1 MKKFRF
7 FLMTSV
13 ALMVAFSGCKKNE
26 IEGPDN
32 PENYVGTF
40 KLTEIVDAAAGAYA
54 AWEETESFAATIK
67 VGSKDLSTPE
77 YQYAI
82 CKALVN
88 LSAGKKDD
96 IDVLTFKAADHPDR
110 DSYDKETIAVTN
122 GPKVGEDT
130 EDLVNVATRMLA
142 RMESDLRVPN
152 QTNFT
157 RGDNAVAFST
167 ERATTVISRELAN
180 YKTNG
185 KLDAEVDAGFKG
197 AGSSI
202 QAFAKEYVKIID
214 IWQKNVGTLDRL
226 SNWELAEDGDADI
239 VENAHYVPNNT
250 EIRIGETV
258 LNTADMLEVA
268 VRSYLL
274 LRGYDGNAVDAV
286 GFGSFA
292 AATPANMNTPMPATH
307 QYGWNKPLIETSNG
321 GYLYKVIDEI
331 DTYGQV
337 DVVILDNWAQRSLN
351 FSFTND
357 MMWTNF
363 CTYPRAD
370 HNITNYKGC
379 FSSGRALLTYAFF
392 FKYLLDNNIT
402 KDIDK
407 IGADVVIRSEL
418 FGIDTAN
425 NDKDIQ
431 LKDTELEFPCTEE
444 TKEAMFAAKAAW
456 TATPSAD
463 WITVEPASGEAG
475 AITIKVK
482 AAENKGD
489 AREGTVVVKGG
500 NVTDGVAIT
509 VKQAEYTAP
518 NTATIKEFAQE
529 YVKIL
534 DTWQNTTGTIDMLK
548 GEDYEGGNNKVENA
562 HYVPSTTTITVGT
575 KTYNTA
581 DMLELALR
589 SYLFIR
595 GYDGADTKNYG
606 AGKIAALDGGA
617 KAMSETVVPD
627 THEYKWGANPYN
639 ETGTYDVAT
648 GATTSNGGHFIKIV
662 DGAAV
667 HCQTDPTLLD
677 NWAMRALNYSS
688 GNPISN
694 MCTYPRDPFNNYAGS
709 FSSMRALI
717 TYAFFFKYMLDNN
730 LDKADGL
737 DATVNI
743 RTELFGDEG
752 YVEPAKVTIKDFAT
766 EFVKIL
772 DVWQNNTATVKMHPD
787 AAESV
792 ENAHIIPEGTTIKV
806 GEKTYNTADMFETAA
821 RSYLLV
827 RGYNGLDTE
836 SYGAGKIAALD
847 GGAKAMSETEVPPTH
862 SYTWGSAPCNELGS
876 YDISTGTGSGNNGH
890 LIKIVDGAAVHCK
903 VDVTILDNQVMRAL
917 NYSHGQDISNMCT
930 YPRDPITNYAGSF
943 SSMRALITYA
953 FFFKYMLD
961 NNLEKADGITADVA
975 IRSELFGDEGEP
987 EPQPVIT
994 IADFANEYVK
1004 ILDVWAANVGEKK
1017 MHSSVAAT
1025 PNAHFIPDDY
1035 TITVKD
1041 ATGKLEKTY
1050 NTADM
1055 FETALRSYLLIRG
1068 YNGLDTESYGAGKIA
1083 ALDGGALSMS
1093 ETPVPETHGY
1103 TWGEAPCN
1111 ETSGNGGNFAR
1122 IGANNLKEFGWAK
1135 VDVLDNWAM
1144 RSLNYSHGKPITNMC
1159 TYPRADQGITTY
1171 HGSFSSMR
1179 ALITFAYFFKYMIGK
1194 NYDKGTEVTADETFR
1209 TDLFG
1214 VDGQQLARWE
1224 FSATAAG
1231 KEGAYGYTF
1240 GGTPTITNGVFAGN
1254 AYVYNAN
1261 PGDGG
1266 HYVDANWNGN
1276 GRITFV
1282 QIDKTGMTNGAKNAG
1297 HNVGSTGH
1305 VCCKGN
1311 WTGDYWLFK
1320 ATSASELAA
1329 GTKIHVKYIFRSSA
1343 SGPGYFLVQYKDGE
1357 EWKNCSLV
1365 EEWGILK
1372 KADSNGTP
1380 GQVLEENC
1388 QFTFASAQT
1397 KTVGSEELTFNA
1409 RTRADGSSNTNVDT
1423 VFELTVPTTTV
1434 EIRALVSGVARPD
1447 GGTAPTSINTGTT
1460 RLAGSTVNVNGAFTS
1475 PIIEVA
1481 QFAK

>member
-26 IEGPDN
+26 IEGPEN

-130 EDLVNVATRMLA
+130 EDLVNVASRMLA

-363 CTYPRAD
+363 CTYPRPD

-534 DTWQNTTGTIDMLK
+534 DIWQNTTGTIDMLK

-581 DMLELALR
+581 DMFEIALR

-677 NWAMRALNYSS
+677 NWAMRALNYSG

-1004 ILDVWAANVGEKK
+1004 ILDVWMANVGEKK

-1025 PNAHFIPDDY
+1025 KNAHFIPDDY

-1111 ETSGNGGNFAR
+1111 ETSGNGGNFAM
-1122 IGANNLKEFGWAK
+1122 IGVNNMKDFGWAK

-1159 TYPRADQGITTY
+1159 TYPRADQGITNY

-1179 ALITFAYFFKYMIGK
+1179 ALITYAYFFKYMLNK
-1194 NYDKGTEVTADETFR
+1194 KYDKGTEVTADETFR

-1224 FSATAAG
+1224 FSAAAAG

-1240 GGTPTITNGVFAGN
+1240 GGTPTITDGVFAGN
-1254 AYVYNAN
+1254 EYTSDAKA
-1261 PGDGG
+1261 GDGG
-1266 HYVDANWNGN
+1266 QYIDANWNGN
-1276 GRITFV
+1276 GRITYV
-1282 QIDKTGMTNGAKNAG
+1282 QIDKTEMEGGTSAG

-1305 VCCKGN
+1305 CCIKAP

-1320 ATSASELAA
+1320 ANSDSELAA
-1329 GTKIHVKYIFRSSA
+1329 GTKIHFKYIFRSSK
-1343 SGPGYFLVQYKDGE
+1343 SGPGYFLVEYKDGS
-1357 EWKNCSLV
+1357 EWKPASLIPAAG
-1365 EEWGILK
+1365 EETEFAFPTVQSKTI
-1372 KADSNGTP
+1372 ADA
-1380 GQVLEENC
+1380 
-1388 QFTFASAQT
+1388 TFSY
-1397 KTVGSEELTFNA
+1397 NA
-1409 RTRADGSSNTNVDT
+1409 RTKKDGSANTTVES
-1423 VFELTVPTTTV
+1423 VFELTSATSTV
-1434 EIRALVSGVARPD
+1434 EIRATVVATNRAD
-1447 GGTAPTSINTGTT
+1447 NDKALTKLNTGTT

>member
-1 MKKFRF
+1 MKKIRF

-26 IEGPDN
+26 IEPTN

-40 KLTEIVDAAAGAYA
+40 KLTEIVDAAASAYA
-54 AWEETESFAATIK
+54 AWEETESFAETIK
-67 VGSKDLSTPE
+67 VGSKDLKTPE

-96 IDVLTFKAADHPDR
+96 IDVLSFKAAEHPDR
-110 DSYDKETIAVTN
+110 DSYDKETIAVAN

-130 EDLVNVATRMLA
+130 EDLVNVATRMIA

-286 GFGSFA
+286 GFGTFA
-292 AATPANMNTPMPATH
+292 TATPANMNTPMPATH

-321 GYLYKVIDEI
+321 GYLCKVIDEI

-431 LKDTELEFPCTEE
+431 LKTTELEFPCTEE
-444 TKEAMFAAKAAW
+444 TKEAVFAAKAAW

-482 AAENKGD
+482 AAENKGE

-534 DTWQNTTGTIDMLK
+534 DTWQNTTGSIDMLK
-548 GEDYEGGNNKVENA
+548 GEAYEGGSNIVENA

-581 DMLELALR
+581 DMLEVALR

-595 GYDGADTKNYG
+595 GFDGADTKNYG
-606 AGKIAALDGGA
+606 AGKIAALEGGA
-617 KAMSETVVPD
+617 KSMNETVVPD

-677 NWAMRALNYSS
+677 NWAMRALNYSG

-737 DATVNI
+737 DANVVI
-743 RTELFGDEG
+743 RT
-752 YVEPAKVTIKDFAT
+752 
-766 EFVKIL
+766 
-772 DVWQNNTATVKMHPD
+772 
-787 AAESV
+787 
-792 ENAHIIPEGTTIKV
+792 
-806 GEKTYNTADMFETAA
+806 
-821 RSYLLV
+821 
-827 RGYNGLDTE
+827 
-836 SYGAGKIAALD
+836 
-847 GGAKAMSETEVPPTH
+847 
-862 SYTWGSAPCNELGS
+862 
-876 YDISTGTGSGNNGH
+876 
-890 LIKIVDGAAVHCK
+890 
-903 VDVTILDNQVMRAL
+903 
-917 NYSHGQDISNMCT
+917 
-930 YPRDPITNYAGSF
+930 
-943 SSMRALITYA
+943 
-953 FFFKYMLD
+953 
-961 NNLEKADGITADVA
+961 
-975 IRSELFGDEGEP
+975 ELFGDEGEP

-1004 ILDVWAANVGEKK
+1004 ILDVWMANVGEKK

-1025 PNAHFIPDDY
+1025 KNAHFIPDDY

-1041 ATGKLEKTY
+1041 STGKLEKTY

-1111 ETSGNGGNFAR
+1111 ETSGNGGNFAM
-1122 IGANNLKEFGWAK
+1122 IGTDNLKDFGWAK

-1159 TYPRADQGITTY
+1159 TYPRADQGITNY

-1194 NYDKGTEVTADETFR
+1194 KYDKGTEVTADETFR

-1224 FSATAAG
+1224 FSAAAAG

-1240 GGTPTITNGVFAGN
+1240 GGAPTMNNGAFNGN
-1254 AYVYNAN
+1254 EYTSDATA
-1261 PGDGG
+1261 GDGG
-1266 HYVDANWNGN
+1266 QYIDANWNGN
-1276 GRITFV
+1276 GRITYV
-1282 QIDKTGMTNGAKNAG
+1282 QIDKTGMEGGTSAG

-1305 VCCKGN
+1305 CCVKAP

-1320 ATSASELAA
+1320 ATSDSELAA
-1329 GTKIHVKYIFRSSA
+1329 GTKIHFKYIFRSSK
-1343 SGPGYFLVQYKDGE
+1343 SGPGYFLVEYKDGA
-1357 EWKNCSLV
+1357 EWKPASLIPAAG
-1365 EEWGILK
+1365 EETEFAFPTVQSKTIGS
-1372 KADSNGTP
+1372 D
-1380 GQVLEENC
+1380 
-1388 QFTFASAQT
+1388 TFSY
-1397 KTVGSEELTFNA
+1397 NA
-1409 RTRADGSSNTNVDT
+1409 RTKKDGSANTTVES
-1423 VFELTVPTTTV
+1423 VFELTSATSTV
-1434 EIRALVSGVARPD
+1434 EIRATVVATNRAD
-1447 GGTAPTSINTGTT
+1447 NDKALTKLNTGTT

>member
-26 IEGPDN
+26 IEPEN

-40 KLTEIVDAAAGAYA
+40 KLTEIVDAAASAYA
-54 AWEETESFAATIK
+54 TWEETESFAATIK
-67 VGSKDLSTPE
+67 VGAKDLSTPE

-122 GPKVGEDT
+122 GPKNGDET
-130 EDLVNVATRMLA
+130 EDLVNVATRMLS

-180 YKTNG
+180 YKKNG
-185 KLDAEVDAGFKG
+185 KLDADVDASFKG

-214 IWQKNVGTLDRL
+214 IWQKNVGDLDRL
-226 SNWELAEDGDADI
+226 SNWELAEDGDSD
-239 VENAHYVPNNT
+239 VVKDAHYVPNNT

-274 LRGYDGNAVDAV
+274 LRGYDGNSTDAS
-286 GFGSFA
+286 GFNNFA
-292 AATPANMNTPMPATH
+292 SVNPANMNTPMPATH

-321 GYLYKVIDEI
+321 GYLCKIIDEI
-331 DTYGQV
+331 ETYGQV
-337 DVVILDNWAQRSLN
+337 DVIILDNWAQRSIN

-363 CTYPRAD
+363 CAYPRTD

-475 AITIKVK
+475 ATTIKVK
-482 AAENKGD
+482 VAENKGE
-489 AREGTVVVKGG
+489 AREGSVVIKGG
-500 NVTDGVAIT
+500 NVTEGVAIT

-534 DTWQNTTGTIDMLK
+534 DVWQSTTGTIDMVK
-548 GEDYEGGNNKVENA
+548 GEDYEGGSNKVENA

-648 GATTSNGGHFIKIV
+648 GAVTSNGGHFIKIV

-677 NWAMRALNYSS
+677 NWAMRSLNYSG
-688 GNPISN
+688 GNPITN

-737 DATVNI
+737 DANVAI

-752 YVEPAKVTIKDFAT
+752 YVEPAKPTIKDFAT

-772 DVWQNNTATVKMHPD
+772 DIWQNTTATVKMHPD

-792 ENAHIIPEGTTIKV
+792 ENAHIIPDNTTIKV
-806 GEKTYNTADMFETAA
+806 GEKTYNTADMYEVAA
-821 RSYLLV
+821 RSYLLL
-827 RGYNGLDTE
+827 RGYDGLDTE
-836 SYGAGKIAALD
+836 NYGNKSIPALAD
-847 GGAKAMSETEVPPTH
+847 GAKKMSETDVPPTH
-862 SYTWGSAPCNELGS
+862 GYTWGSAPSNELGT
-876 YDISTGTGSGNNGH
+876 YDIATGEKTSNGGH
-890 LIKIVDGAAVHCK
+890 LIKIVDGKAVHCQ
-903 VDVTILDNQVMRAL
+903 VDVVILDNQVMRSL
-917 NYSHGQDISNMCT
+917 NYAHGKDISNMCT
-930 YPRDPITNYAGSF
+930 YPRADHNITNYAGSF
-943 SSMRALITYA
+943 SATRGLITYA

-961 NNLEKADGITADVA
+961 NSLEKADGITEDVV

-1004 ILDVWAANVGEKK
+1004 IIDKWMETVGDKK
-1017 MHSSVAAT
+1017 MHSSVDAT
-1025 PNAHFIPDDY
+1025 KNAHYIPDDF

-1041 ATGKLEKTY
+1041 ATGKVEKTY

-1068 YNGLDTESYGAGKIA
+1068 YNGLDTENYGAGKIA

-1093 ETPVPETHGY
+1093 ETPVPDTHGY

-1111 ETSGNGGNFAR
+1111 ETSGNGGNFAM
-1122 IGANNLKEFGWAK
+1122 IGPQNFKVYNVAK
-1135 VDVLDNWAM
+1135 LDVLDNWAM
-1144 RSLNYSHGKPITNMC
+1144 RSLNFQHGKAITNLC
-1159 TYPRADQGITTY
+1159 GYTNGQLAGYYGC
-1171 HGSFSSMR
+1171 FSSMR
-1179 ALITFAYFFKYMIGK
+1179 ALITYAFFFKYMISK
-1194 NYDKGTEVTADETFR
+1194 KYDKGTDMTADETVR
-1209 TDLFG
+1209 SELFG
-1214 VDGQQLARWE
+1214 VDGQQLARWNM
-1224 FSATAAG
+1224 SAATAG
-1231 KEGAYGYTF
+1231 VEGAYGFTF
-1240 GGTPTITNGVFAGN
+1240 GGTPSYTDAGAFNGN
-1254 AYVYNAN
+1254 AYLYNPAA
-1261 PGDGG
+1261 GDCGQ
-1266 HYVDANWNGN
+1266 YMDANWNGN
-1276 GRITFV
+1276 GRVTYV
-1282 QIDKTGMTNGAKNAG
+1282 QIDKTSMSGNTNAG
-1297 HNVGSTGH
+1297 HQVGSTGH
-1305 VCCKGN
+1305 IVCKGC
-1311 WTGDYWLFK
+1311 WPGDYWLFT
-1320 ATSASELAA
+1320 ATSASELPAN
-1329 GTKIHVKYIFRSSA
+1329 TKIHVKYIFRSSA
-1343 SGPGYFLVQYKDGE
+1343 SGPGYFLVEYLDGS
-1357 EWKNCSLV
+1357 EWKPCSLQEDTGAQGGGNV
-1365 EEWGILK
+1365 
-1372 KADSNGTP
+1372 
-1380 GQVLEENC
+1380 
-1388 QFTFASAQT
+1388 QFAFPEVQT
-1397 KTVGSEELTFNA
+1397 VTIGSEEIRYNA
-1409 RTRADGSSNTNVDT
+1409 RARADGSTNTTVET
-1423 VFELTVPTTTV
+1423 VFNLTNPTTTV
-1434 EIRALVSGVARPD
+1434 KLRATVAGAARAD
-1447 GGTAPTSINTGTT
+1447 GKTTPTALNGGTT
-1460 RLAGSTVNVNGAFTS
+1460 RICGSTPNPNGAFTS
-1475 PIIEVA
+1475 PIIEIA
-1481 QFAK
+1481 QFKE

>member
-54 AWEETESFAATIK
+54 AWEETESFAETIK
-67 VGSKDLSTPE
+67 VGSKDLKTPE

-130 EDLVNVATRMLA
+130 EDLVNVATRMLT

-180 YKTNG
+180 YKKGG

-214 IWQKNVGTLDRL
+214 IWEKNVGTLDRL

-321 GYLYKVIDEI
+321 GYLCKVIDEI

-431 LKDTELEFPCTEE
+431 LKTTELEFPCTEE
-444 TKEAMFAAKAAW
+444 TKEAVFAAKAAW

-482 AAENKGD
+482 AAENKGE
-489 AREGTVVVKGG
+489 AREGTVVIKGG

-534 DTWQNTTGTIDMLK
+534 DIWKNTTGSIDMLK
-548 GEDYEGGNNKVENA
+548 GEAYEGGSNIVENA

-581 DMLELALR
+581 DMFEVALR

-717 TYAFFFKYMLDNN
+717 TYAFFFKYMLDNS

-737 DATVNI
+737 DASVNI
-743 RTELFGDEG
+743 RT
-752 YVEPAKVTIKDFAT
+752 
-766 EFVKIL
+766 
-772 DVWQNNTATVKMHPD
+772 
-787 AAESV
+787 
-792 ENAHIIPEGTTIKV
+792 
-806 GEKTYNTADMFETAA
+806 
-821 RSYLLV
+821 
-827 RGYNGLDTE
+827 
-836 SYGAGKIAALD
+836 
-847 GGAKAMSETEVPPTH
+847 
-862 SYTWGSAPCNELGS
+862 
-876 YDISTGTGSGNNGH
+876 
-890 LIKIVDGAAVHCK
+890 
-903 VDVTILDNQVMRAL
+903 
-917 NYSHGQDISNMCT
+917 
-930 YPRDPITNYAGSF
+930 
-943 SSMRALITYA
+943 
-953 FFFKYMLD
+953 
-961 NNLEKADGITADVA
+961 
-975 IRSELFGDEGEP
+975 ELFGDEGEP

-1004 ILDVWAANVGEKK
+1004 ILDVWMANVGEKK

-1025 PNAHFIPDDY
+1025 KNAHFIPDDY

-1111 ETSGNGGNFAR
+1111 ETSGNGGNFAM
-1122 IGANNLKEFGWAK
+1122 IGTDNLKDFGWAK

-1194 NYDKGTEVTADETFR
+1194 KYDKGTEVTADETFR

-1224 FSATAAG
+1224 FSAAAAG

-1240 GGTPTITNGVFAGN
+1240 GGTPTITDGVFGGN
-1254 AYVYNAN
+1254 EYTSDATA
-1261 PGDGG
+1261 GDGG
-1266 HYVDANWNGN
+1266 QYIDANWNGN
-1276 GRITFV
+1276 GRITYV
-1282 QIDKTGMTNGAKNAG
+1282 QIDKTGMEGGTSAG

-1305 VCCKGN
+1305 CCVKAP

-1320 ATSASELAA
+1320 ANSDSELAA
-1329 GTKIHVKYIFRSSA
+1329 GTKIHFKYIFRSSK
-1343 SGPGYFLVQYKDGE
+1343 SGPGYFLVEYKDGA
-1357 EWKNCSLV
+1357 EWKPASLIPAAG
-1365 EEWGILK
+1365 EETEFAFPTVQSKTIGS
-1372 KADSNGTP
+1372 D
-1380 GQVLEENC
+1380 
-1388 QFTFASAQT
+1388 TFSY
-1397 KTVGSEELTFNA
+1397 NA
-1409 RTRADGSSNTNVDT
+1409 RTKKDGSANTTVES
-1423 VFELTVPTTTV
+1423 VFELTSATSTV
-1434 EIRALVSGVARPD
+1434 EIRATIVATNRAD
-1447 GGTAPTSINTGTT
+1447 NDKALTKLNTGTT

>member
-1 MKKFRF
+1 
-7 FLMTSV
+7 
-13 ALMVAFSGCKKNE
+13 
-26 IEGPDN
+26 
-32 PENYVGTF
+32 
-40 KLTEIVDAAAGAYA
+40 
-54 AWEETESFAATIK
+54 
-67 VGSKDLSTPE
+67 
-77 YQYAI
+77 
-82 CKALVN
+82 
-88 LSAGKKDD
+88 
-96 IDVLTFKAADHPDR
+96 
-110 DSYDKETIAVTN
+110 
-122 GPKVGEDT
+122 
-130 EDLVNVATRMLA
+130 
-142 RMESDLRVPN
+142 
-152 QTNFT
+152 
-157 RGDNAVAFST
+157 
-167 ERATTVISRELAN
+167 
-180 YKTNG
+180 
-185 KLDAEVDAGFKG
+185 
-197 AGSSI
+197 
-202 QAFAKEYVKIID
+202 
-214 IWQKNVGTLDRL
+214 
-226 SNWELAEDGDADI
+226 
-239 VENAHYVPNNT
+239 
-250 EIRIGETV
+250 
-258 LNTADMLEVA
+258 
-268 VRSYLL
+268 
-274 LRGYDGNAVDAV
+274 
-286 GFGSFA
+286 
-292 AATPANMNTPMPATH
+292 
-307 QYGWNKPLIETSNG
+307 
-321 GYLYKVIDEI
+321 
-331 DTYGQV
+331 
-337 DVVILDNWAQRSLN
+337 
-351 FSFTND
+351 

-425 NDKDIQ
+425 NDKDIL
-431 LKDTELEFPCTEE
+431 LKTTELEFPCTEE
-444 TKEAMFAAKAAW
+444 TKEAVFAAKAAW

-482 AAENKGD
+482 AAENKGE
-489 AREGTVVVKGG
+489 AREGTVVIKGG

-534 DTWQNTTGTIDMLK
+534 DIWKNTTGSIDMLK
-548 GEDYEGGNNKVENA
+548 GEAYEGGSNIVENA

-581 DMLELALR
+581 DMFEVALR
-589 SYLFIR
+589 SYLLIR

-717 TYAFFFKYMLDNN
+717 TYAFFFKYMLDNS

-737 DATVNI
+737 DASVNI
-743 RTELFGDEG
+743 RT
-752 YVEPAKVTIKDFAT
+752 
-766 EFVKIL
+766 
-772 DVWQNNTATVKMHPD
+772 
-787 AAESV
+787 
-792 ENAHIIPEGTTIKV
+792 
-806 GEKTYNTADMFETAA
+806 
-821 RSYLLV
+821 
-827 RGYNGLDTE
+827 
-836 SYGAGKIAALD
+836 
-847 GGAKAMSETEVPPTH
+847 
-862 SYTWGSAPCNELGS
+862 
-876 YDISTGTGSGNNGH
+876 
-890 LIKIVDGAAVHCK
+890 
-903 VDVTILDNQVMRAL
+903 
-917 NYSHGQDISNMCT
+917 
-930 YPRDPITNYAGSF
+930 
-943 SSMRALITYA
+943 
-953 FFFKYMLD
+953 
-961 NNLEKADGITADVA
+961 
-975 IRSELFGDEGEP
+975 ELFGDEGEP

-1004 ILDVWAANVGEKK
+1004 ILDVWMANVGEKK

-1025 PNAHFIPDDY
+1025 KNAHFIPDDY

-1111 ETSGNGGNFAR
+1111 ETSGNGGNFAM
-1122 IGANNLKEFGWAK
+1122 IGTDNLKDFGWAK

-1159 TYPRADQGITTY
+1159 TYPRPDQGITTY

-1194 NYDKGTEVTADETFR
+1194 KYDKGTEVTADETFR

-1224 FSATAAG
+1224 FSAAAAG
-1231 KEGAYGYTF
+1231 ASETSYGYTF
-1240 GGTPTITNGVFAGN
+1240 GGTPTIDNGVFAGN
-1254 AYVYNAN
+1254 AYTSDAK

-1266 HYVDANWNGN
+1266 QYIDANWNGN
-1276 GRITFV
+1276 GRITYV
-1282 QIDKTGMTNGAKNAG
+1282 QIDKTEMEGGANAG

-1305 VCCKGN
+1305 VCIKAP

-1320 ATSASELAA
+1320 ATSDSELAA
-1329 GTKIHVKYIFRSSA
+1329 GTKIHFKYIFRSSK
-1343 SGPGYFLVQYKDGE
+1343 SGPGYFLVEYKDGA
-1357 EWKNCSLV
+1357 EWKPASLIPAAG
-1365 EEWGILK
+1365 EETEFAFPTVQSKTIGS
-1372 KADSNGTP
+1372 D
-1380 GQVLEENC
+1380 
-1388 QFTFASAQT
+1388 TFSY
-1397 KTVGSEELTFNA
+1397 NA
-1409 RTRADGSSNTNVDT
+1409 RTKKDGSANTTVES
-1423 VFELTVPTTTV
+1423 VFELTSATSTV
-1434 EIRALVSGVARPD
+1434 EIRATVVATNRAD
-1447 GGTAPTSINTGTT
+1447 NDKALTKLNTGTT

>member
-26 IEGPDN
+26 IEGPEN

-40 KLTEIVDAAAGAYA
+40 KLTEIVDAAASAYA
-54 AWEETESFAATIK
+54 TWEETESFAETIK
-67 VGSKDLSTPE
+67 VGSKDLKTPE

-122 GPKVGEDT
+122 GPKVGDDT
-130 EDLVNVATRMLA
+130 EDLVNVATRMLT

-180 YKTNG
+180 YKANG

-214 IWQKNVGTLDRL
+214 IWEKNVGTIDRL
-226 SNWELAEDGDADI
+226 SNWELAEEGDADI

-321 GYLYKVIDEI
+321 GYLCKVIDEI

-431 LKDTELEFPCTEE
+431 LKTTELEFPCTEE
-444 TKEAMFAAKAAW
+444 TKEAVFAAKAAW

-475 AITIKVK
+475 ATTIKVK
-482 AAENKGD
+482 VAENKGE
-489 AREGTVVVKGG
+489 AREGTVVIKGG

-534 DTWQNTTGTIDMLK
+534 DIWKNTTGSIDMLK
-548 GEDYEGGNNKVENA
+548 GEAYEGGSNIVENA

-581 DMLELALR
+581 DMFEVALR
-589 SYLFIR
+589 SYLLIR

-677 NWAMRALNYSS
+677 NWAMRSLNYSG
-688 GNPISN
+688 GNPITN

-752 YVEPAKVTIKDFAT
+752 
-766 EFVKIL
+766 
-772 DVWQNNTATVKMHPD
+772 
-787 AAESV
+787 
-792 ENAHIIPEGTTIKV
+792 
-806 GEKTYNTADMFETAA
+806 
-821 RSYLLV
+821 
-827 RGYNGLDTE
+827 
-836 SYGAGKIAALD
+836 
-847 GGAKAMSETEVPPTH
+847 
-862 SYTWGSAPCNELGS
+862 
-876 YDISTGTGSGNNGH
+876 
-890 LIKIVDGAAVHCK
+890 
-903 VDVTILDNQVMRAL
+903 
-917 NYSHGQDISNMCT
+917 
-930 YPRDPITNYAGSF
+930 
-943 SSMRALITYA
+943 
-953 FFFKYMLD
+953 
-961 NNLEKADGITADVA
+961 
-975 IRSELFGDEGEP
+975 EP

-1004 ILDVWAANVGEKK
+1004 ILDVWMANVGEKK

-1025 PNAHFIPDDY
+1025 KNAHFIPDDY

-1194 NYDKGTEVTADETFR
+1194 KYDKGTEVTADETFR

-1224 FSATAAG
+1224 FSAAAAG
-1231 KEGAYGYTF
+1231 ASETAYGYTF
-1240 GGTPTITNGVFAGN
+1240 GGTPSFKDGVFNGN

-1266 HYVDANWNGN
+1266 HYIDANWNGN

-1282 QIDKTGMTNGAKNAG
+1282 QIDKTGMTNGSKNAG

-1320 ATSASELAA
+1320 ATSSSELAA

-1343 SGPGYFLVQYKDGE
+1343 SGPGYFLVQYKDGG

-1365 EEWGILK
+1365 EEWGVLK
-1372 KADSNGTP
+1372 KADNNGTP

-1388 QFTFASAQT
+1388 QFTFTTAQT

-1481 QFAK
+1481 QFAD

>member
-26 IEGPDN
+26 IEGPEN

-54 AWEETESFAATIK
+54 AWEETESFAETIK
-67 VGSKDLSTPE
+67 VGSKDLKTPE

-96 IDVLTFKAADHPDR
+96 IDVLSFKAAEHPDR
-110 DSYDKETIAVTN
+110 DSYDKETIAVAN

-130 EDLVNVATRMLA
+130 EDLVNVATRMIA

-180 YKTNG
+180 YKKGG

-321 GYLYKVIDEI
+321 GYLCKVIDEI

-431 LKDTELEFPCTEE
+431 LKTTELEFPCTEE
-444 TKEAMFAAKAAW
+444 TKEAVFAAKAAW

-475 AITIKVK
+475 AITIRVK
-482 AAENKGD
+482 AAENKGE
-489 AREGTVVVKGG
+489 AREGTVVIKGG

-534 DTWQNTTGTIDMLK
+534 DIWKNTTGSIDMLK
-548 GEDYEGGNNKVENA
+548 GEAYEGGSNIVENA

-581 DMLELALR
+581 DMFEVALR
-589 SYLFIR
+589 SYLLIR

-677 NWAMRALNYSS
+677 NWAMRSLNYSS
-688 GNPISN
+688 GNPITN

-717 TYAFFFKYMLDNN
+717 TYAFFFKYMLDNS

-737 DATVNI
+737 DASVNI
-743 RTELFGDEG
+743 RT
-752 YVEPAKVTIKDFAT
+752 
-766 EFVKIL
+766 
-772 DVWQNNTATVKMHPD
+772 
-787 AAESV
+787 
-792 ENAHIIPEGTTIKV
+792 
-806 GEKTYNTADMFETAA
+806 
-821 RSYLLV
+821 
-827 RGYNGLDTE
+827 
-836 SYGAGKIAALD
+836 
-847 GGAKAMSETEVPPTH
+847 
-862 SYTWGSAPCNELGS
+862 
-876 YDISTGTGSGNNGH
+876 
-890 LIKIVDGAAVHCK
+890 
-903 VDVTILDNQVMRAL
+903 
-917 NYSHGQDISNMCT
+917 
-930 YPRDPITNYAGSF
+930 
-943 SSMRALITYA
+943 
-953 FFFKYMLD
+953 
-961 NNLEKADGITADVA
+961 
-975 IRSELFGDEGEP
+975 ELFGDEGEP

-1004 ILDVWAANVGEKK
+1004 ILDVWMANVGEKK

-1025 PNAHFIPDDY
+1025 KNAHFIPDDY

-1111 ETSGNGGNFAR
+1111 ETSGNGGNFAM
-1122 IGANNLKEFGWAK
+1122 IGTDNLKDFGWAK

-1194 NYDKGTEVTADETFR
+1194 KYDKGTEVTADETFR

-1224 FSATAAG
+1224 FSAAAAG

-1240 GGTPTITNGVFAGN
+1240 GGTPTITDGVFGGN
-1254 AYVYNAN
+1254 EYTSDATA
-1261 PGDGG
+1261 GDGG
-1266 HYVDANWNGN
+1266 QYIDANWNGN
-1276 GRITFV
+1276 GRITYV
-1282 QIDKTGMTNGAKNAG
+1282 QIDKTGMEGGTSAG

-1305 VCCKGN
+1305 CCVKAP

-1320 ATSASELAA
+1320 ANSDSELAA
-1329 GTKIHVKYIFRSSA
+1329 GTKIHFKYIFRSSK
-1343 SGPGYFLVQYKDGE
+1343 SGPGYFLVEYKDGA
-1357 EWKNCSLV
+1357 EWKPASLIPAAG
-1365 EEWGILK
+1365 EETEFAFPTVQSKTIGS
-1372 KADSNGTP
+1372 D
-1380 GQVLEENC
+1380 
-1388 QFTFASAQT
+1388 TFSY
-1397 KTVGSEELTFNA
+1397 NA
-1409 RTRADGSSNTNVDT
+1409 RTKKDGSANTTVES
-1423 VFELTVPTTTV
+1423 VFELTSATSTV
-1434 EIRALVSGVARPD
+1434 EIRATIVATNRAD
-1447 GGTAPTSINTGTT
+1447 NDKALTKLNTGTT